1 MASFEEG
8 STEVTTVQEETV
20 AEVVSTQEE
29 IVTEVTTVQE
39 KTVTE
44 VVSTQEETVDEVVPV
59 QDEIVAEVV
68 PAQDEI
74 VDEVVPIQD
83 EIVAEVV
90 PVQEDAADEVVVVQ
104 EEEEEEV
111 EVEKE
116 SLSKKVWGIGVRHV
130 VFMALGAALY
140 AGLSYVTNTLQLPG
154 ASNVSL
160 RPAIVIPLFFGA
172 VFGPWVGF
180 FTGFV
185 GNSIN
190 DLLQGGFWWNW
201 ELGAGL
207 IGLIAGL
214 ALYTTRGRYNNTLN
228 IVFAEIFAV
237 LGLLVGLAFSSITDI
252 WVSGLSFLSAITTE
266 FLPAF
271 LPDLVL
277 GVILLAIL
285 LVAYNAA
292 IGRSGRS

>member
-1 MASFEEG
+1 MASSEDG
-8 STEVTTVQEETV
+8 SVEVTSVQEETV
-20 AEVVSTQEE
+20 TEVASVQEE
-29 IVTEVTTVQE
+29 
-39 KTVTE
+39 TVTE
-44 VVSTQEETVDEVVPV
+44 VAS
-59 QDEIVAEVV
+59 
-68 PAQDEI
+68 
-74 VDEVVPIQD
+74 
-83 EIVAEVV
+83 
-90 PVQEDAADEVVVVQ
+90 VQ
-104 EEEEEEV
+104 EELVDEGVVVPPATGGEAVSVQTEVMQAETETAGEDEEEV
-111 EVEKE
+111 EQER
-116 SLSKKVWGIGVRHV
+116 LQQKVWGIGVRHV

-160 RPAIVIPLFFGA
+160 RPGIVIPLFFGA

-214 ALYTTRGRYNNTLN
+214 ALYSTRGRYHTVLN
-228 IVFAEIFAV
+228 IVFAEIFAA
-237 LGLLVGLAFSSITDI
+237 LGLLIGLAFSSITDI
-252 WVSGLSFLSAITTE
+252 WVSGLSLLSAITTE

-292 IGRSGRS
+292 IGRSGRG